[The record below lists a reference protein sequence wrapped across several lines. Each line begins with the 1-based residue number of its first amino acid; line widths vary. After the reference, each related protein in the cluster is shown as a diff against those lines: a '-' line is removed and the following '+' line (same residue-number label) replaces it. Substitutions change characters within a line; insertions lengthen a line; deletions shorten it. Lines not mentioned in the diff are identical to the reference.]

1 MWRLLSYLTLCLV
14 LGCAGCDRGDHPEHV
29 GTPAPDFS
37 LKDGSRTISLA
48 DYRGKIVL
56 VNFWAT
62 WCTPC
67 LEELPSLEALQKQL
81 PQIVILAVSIDEDAD
96 AYHRFLI
103 DHQVSL
109 LTVNDPAQRVNALY
123 GTHLFPETY
132 VVDRSGN
139 IRRKFVIAQDWTKPE
154 IINYLKHL

>member
-1 MWRLLSYLTLCLV
+1 MRQLLSCSLLLFV
-14 LGCAGCDRGDHPEHV
+14 LFSTGCDRGDHPRHV
-29 GTPAPDFS
+29 DTPAPNFS
-37 LKDGSRTISLA
+37 LSDGTRTVSLA
-48 DYRGKIVL
+48 DYRGKVVL

-67 LEELPSLEALQKQL
+67 LEELPSLEALQKQM
-81 PQIVILAVSIDEDAD
+81 PQIVILAVSIDDDVD
-96 AYHRFLI
+96 AYHRFLA
-103 DHQVSL
+103 DHQVTL

-132 VVDRSGN
+132 VVDRNGN

>member
-1 MWRLLSYLTLCLV
+1 M
-14 LGCAGCDRGDHPEHV
+14 

-37 LKDGSRTISLA
+37 LSDGTRTVRLA
-48 DYRGKIVL
+48 DYRGKVVL

-67 LEELPSLEALQKQL
+67 IEEIPSLEALQKEM
-81 PQIVILAVSIDEDAD
+81 PQIVILAVSIDDDPD
-96 AYHRFLI
+96 AYRRFLV
-103 DHQVSL
+103 DHQVTL

-139 IRRKFVIAQDWTKPE
+139 LRRKFVIAQNWTSPE
-154 IINYLKHL
+154 ILTYLRHL